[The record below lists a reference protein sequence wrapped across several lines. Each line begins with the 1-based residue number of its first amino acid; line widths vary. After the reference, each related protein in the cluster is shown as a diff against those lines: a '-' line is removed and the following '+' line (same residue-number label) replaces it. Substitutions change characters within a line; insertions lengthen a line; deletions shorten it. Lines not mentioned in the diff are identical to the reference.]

1 MSRPIAYNKPG
12 AAINGSITNEDAVIS
27 YVVDGRGNDYY
38 NNYETCKWV
47 PSADGAAPIVFVTDT
62 FTRGYEG
69 DPNLAVPLFFAC
81 AGTSSAAIL
90 YTANR
95 LPGSPGNYSNANTA
109 LDELNRIYGYF
120 ILESNDPFEGINAT
134 SLALDLDASK
144 MTSYPQTGTNVYDL
158 SGNGGSGVLNNGV
171 SWNATSGSFFFDGTD
186 DDIYVNNYSAINM
199 VGTQP
204 YTAMATVY
212 PLLGGTTWHGI
223 FSKGNSQQYALT
235 INSPSAFLH
244 YESNQSAYGALNSAG
259 GSVDVNRWQ
268 HFVARFDG
276 NEKTIWKNGEI
287 IATQA
292 TPGLSNGNNIEELRI
307 GEGNTGEQ
315 LRGEITSVQ
324 VYRRSLSTAEIK
336 QNYFGAPIVTDGLV
350 FAVDANNIV
359 SYPKS
364 GTAWYNLTGSVGTG
378 TLTNG
383 PTFNLNNGGSIVFD
397 GADDYVNVPN
407 GMNALVGTN
416 QVTFSAWIRRS
427 STTGYWAGII
437 SNKINATDGIALLV
451 NPTSKI
457 FFQYDSTS
465 GVYAIDGGAT
475 LETNV
480 WYNIVGI
487 YDNVGLKTYLNGVL
501 NDSAADAGKSI
512 ASSGNMDIVIGA
524 HQPISSYFP
533 GEIANVKIYNRG
545 LTASEVL
552 QNYQAEQYRFETPA
566 GPVTNGLVLYLD
578 AGNLDSYPGTGTTW
592 YTLAGS
598 NNGTLNNGV
607 GYNQTNGGVL
617 IFDGVDDYA
626 TAGNFFT
633 YQAFTINLWI
643 RPGSSQTTYADIID
657 NNHTGTQN
665 WVLQQNVANLN
676 QYEFAVFGS
685 AGQTSLS
692 GLFTLTSNTW
702 VNLTFTYDGDKV
714 RGYNNGT
721 LFATGAS
728 LGTTINY
735 VAPTFNIGNWN
746 LGGRNWNGQYS
757 VVQSYNRALSS
768 TEITQNY
775 NFFKG
780 RFGL

>member
-1 MSRPIAYNKPG
+1 
-12 AAINGSITNEDAVIS
+12 
-27 YVVDGRGNDYY
+27 
-38 NNYETCKWV
+38 
-47 PSADGAAPIVFVTDT
+47 
-62 FTRGYEG
+62 
-69 DPNLAVPLFFAC
+69 
-81 AGTSSAAIL
+81 
-90 YTANR
+90 
-95 LPGSPGNYSNANTA
+95 
-109 LDELNRIYGYF
+109 
-120 ILESNDPFEGINAT
+120 
-134 SLALDLDASK
+134 
-144 MTSYPQTGTNVYDL
+144 
-158 SGNGGSGVLNNGV
+158 
-171 SWNATSGSFFFDGTD
+171 
-186 DDIYVNNYSAINM
+186 
-199 VGTQP
+199 
-204 YTAMATVY
+204 
-212 PLLGGTTWHGI
+212 
-223 FSKGNSQQYALT
+223 
-235 INSPSAFLH
+235 
-244 YESNQSAYGALNSAG
+244 
-259 GSVDVNRWQ
+259 
-268 HFVARFDG
+268 
-276 NEKTIWKNGEI
+276 
-287 IATQA
+287 
-292 TPGLSNGNNIEELRI
+292 
-307 GEGNTGEQ
+307 
-315 LRGEITSVQ
+315 
-324 VYRRSLSTAEIK
+324 
-336 QNYFGAPIVTDGLV
+336 
-350 FAVDANNIV
+350 
-359 SYPKS
+359 
-364 GTAWYNLTGSVGTG
+364 
-378 TLTNG
+378 
-383 PTFNLNNGGSIVFD
+383 
-397 GADDYVNVPN
+397 
-407 GMNALVGTN
+407 
-416 QVTFSAWIRRS
+416 
-427 STTGYWAGII
+427 
-437 SNKINATDGIALLV
+437 
-451 NPTSKI
+451 
-457 FFQYDSTS
+457 
-465 GVYAIDGGAT
+465 
-475 LETNV
+475 
-480 WYNIVGI
+480 
-487 YDNVGLKTYLNGVL
+487 
-501 NDSAADAGKSI
+501 
-512 ASSGNMDIVIGA
+512 MDIVIGA